1 MAFINNTKSDGRIP
15 NYYKNFN
22 HYTKAID
29 PINKKARSTS
39 SSLRKL
45 RRRYVGRIILYQEWW
60 EGISIPEIITGI
72 RIVNA
77 DTQEPQYEFIVNS
90 NGTIKYRHFTSETFT
105 VEEIKAKA
113 LLQFNK
119 QIKIKINET
128 FRTGRILQISTGIE
142 SW

>member
-1 MAFINNTKSDGRIP
+1 MAIIWNGLGRPNN
-15 NYYKNFN
+15 YKYKDYN

-45 RRRYVGRIILYQEWW
+45 RRRYVGRIILYQQYW
-60 EGISIPEIITGI
+60 EGISIPEVITGI
-72 RIVNA
+72 RIVNT

-90 NGTIKYRHFTSETFT
+90 NDTIKYRHFTSETFT
-105 VEEIKAKA
+105 VKELKAKA

-128 FRTGRILQISTGIE
+128 FGTGRILQISTGIE
-142 SW
+142 S